1 MKKFGILVAVVTL
14 LAVSSGVSWADCE
27 ADCDGPFQT
36 CLNLCRQTKQED
48 SPEAASCV
56 NHCLH
61 GVSGCI
67 KRCKEKDQTS
77 MNFKNI
83 VVGSVPAGF
92 DLVAVDNVSSA
103 SCIE

>member
-1 MKKFGILVAVVTL
+1 MKRFGILVAVVTL
-14 LAVSSGVSWADCE
+14 LAVSSGASLADCE

-61 GVSGCI
+61 GVSGCV
-67 KRCKEKDQTS
+67 KRCKEKDRTS
-77 MNFKNI
+77 MNFENI
-83 VVGSVPAGF
+83 MVGSVPAGF
-92 DLVAVDNVSSA
+92 DLVAFNNVPA
-103 SCIE
+103 TSCNE